1 MNRYDVF
8 NRGQGFFIYLFHLT
22 VFFVIRE
29 FMPPF

>member
-1 MNRYDVF
+1 MTF
-8 NRGQGFFIYLFHLT
+8 STGGQGFFIYLFHLT